1 VATLDLDGE
10 SLDWPALRSLARGP
24 LRLRLAP
31 AALRRVD
38 RARRTVDRALAAG
51 RAVYGVNTGFGR
63 MADVAIGPADLD
75 ALQRNLLLSHAAG
88 LGAPIAESR
97 LLLALRLNSLLAGH
111 SGVSRA
117 LPEWLV
123 RLANA
128 GVEPEILEQGS
139 VGASGDLAPLAQLG
153 CFMLGLGWGRVRGR
167 RVRAEAALRASRL
180 EPYRFKPKEALSL
193 VNGTSFTQALLASV
207 LADGEELLDLAD
219 LALAMSLE
227 ALRGSVVP
235 YDARFHQRRPHPGQL
250 RTASNVRRHLEHS
263 QVLASHRNC
272 RKVQDAYSLRCAPQ
286 VHGAARDAA
295 SHAREVLLREAN
307 SPSDNPLVFE
317 SGQILSGGAFHG
329 QALAQAADALSA
341 ALVSLANISERR
353 IDRMTSP
360 ELSEL
365 PAFLVAESGL
375 NSGYMMVQVAAAA
388 LTAEAR
394 ADSAPASV
402 HNIPTGA
409 SREDHVPMAPIAVR
423 RCRRVLCLVRRVVGL
438 EVLCAAQGLDFLAPL
453 KPGRGVAAAHRAVRR
468 RIPHLA
474 RDRWLRPELEAL
486 ERGGVLAE
494 ALAAAGPFA

>member
-1 VATLDLDGE
+1 VPAIELDGE
-10 SLDWPALRSLARGP
+10 SLDWPALRAIARGP
-24 LRLRLAP
+24 VRLRPAP

-38 RARRTVDRALAAG
+38 RARATVDRALAAG

-63 MADVAIGPADLD
+63 MADVAIGAADLD

-88 LGAPIAESR
+88 LGEPMSAVRP
-97 LLLALRLNSLLAGH
+97 LLALRLNSLLAGH

-117 LPEWLV
+117 LPLWLV

-128 GVEPEILEQGS
+128 EVAPEILEQGS

-153 CFMLGLGWGRVRGR
+153 CFMLGLGWGRARGR
-167 RVRAEAALRASRL
+167 RMTAAAALRRAGL

-193 VNGTSFTQALLASV
+193 VNGTSFTQALLVEV
-207 LADGEELLDLAD
+207 LADAEELLDLSD

-235 YDARFHQRRPHPGQL
+235 YDARFHRRRPHPGQL
-250 RTASNVRRHLEHS
+250 VTASNVRRHLEHS

-295 SHAREVLLREAN
+295 SHARDVLLREAN

-317 SGQILSGGAFHG
+317 NGDILSGGAFHG
-329 QALAQAADALSA
+329 QALAQAADALSV

-353 IDRMTSP
+353 IDRLTSP

-365 PAFLVAESGL
+365 PAFLVPEGGL

-388 LTAEAR
+388 LAAEAR
-394 ADSAPASV
+394 ADSSPASV

-423 RCRRVLCLVRRVVGL
+423 RCRRVLGLARKVVGL

-453 KPGRGVAAAHRAVRR
+453 KPGRGVARAHALVRR
-468 RIPHLA
+468 RIPHLS
-474 RDRWLRPELEAL
+474 RDRWLRPELDALTEAVD
-486 ERGGVLAE
+486 VLIRSFRQ
-494 ALAAAGPFA
+494 L